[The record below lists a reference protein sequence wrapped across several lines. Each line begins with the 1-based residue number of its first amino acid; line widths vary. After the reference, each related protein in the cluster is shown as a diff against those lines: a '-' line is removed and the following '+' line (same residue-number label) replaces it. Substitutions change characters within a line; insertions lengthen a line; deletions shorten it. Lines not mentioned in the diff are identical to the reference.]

1 MKDFLNIYNLI
12 KEKVFDTYTLNYNIL
27 LEDKIIESS
36 LYYNISTKS
45 YLDMYPLNYYS
56 INEIINLVY
65 PTYNLVLETIKE
77 NYLEYFTV
85 FFNTVH

>member
-27 LEDKIIESS
+27 LEDKIIESN

-56 INEIINLVY
+56 INEIINLFY

-77 NYLEYFTV
+77 NYLEYSTV

>member
-27 LEDKIIESS
+27 LEDKIIESN

>member
-56 INEIINLVY
+56 INEIINLFY

-77 NYLEYFTV
+77 NYLEYSTV

>member
-36 LYYNISTKS
+36 LYYNISIKS
-45 YLDMYPLNYYS
+45 YLDVYSLNYYS
-56 INEIINLVY
+56 VNEIINLLY
-65 PTYNLVLETIKE
+65 PTYNLVLGTIKE
-77 NYLEYFTV
+77 NYLEYSTV

>member
-27 LEDKIIESS
+27 LEDKIIESN

-77 NYLEYFTV
+77 NYLEYSTV